1 MTCERY
7 RPLLALLVGND
18 LDPREAAEVRQH
30 MSDCSCCQA
39 QWASLQAAVGALQ
52 LVSQQTVIPDSSS
65 LWPQLSRR
73 VKSQPM
79 GASES
84 APGWLTLGAFAVA
97 CVAVLWLTVS
107 TPVFDFD
114 FRDAQFAELDSTQ
127 MPAGRSASEQYPQV
141 QLVNDAQPVIPIRM
155 VAPGED
161 DQTGRVQAAPRLFGG
176 PRSF

>member
-30 MSDCSCCQA
+30 LSDCTCCQT

-73 VKSQPM
+73 VKAQPLT
-79 GASES
+79 GES
-84 APGWLTLGAFAVA
+84 VPSWLTLGAFAVA
-97 CVAVLWLTVS
+97 CVAVLWLTVT

-114 FRDAQFAELDSTQ
+114 FGDAQFAELDSAQIPT
-127 MPAGRSASEQYPQV
+127 ARSVSDQYPQV
-141 QLVNDAQPVIPIRM
+141 QLVDDARPVIPIRI
-155 VAPGED
+155 VAPGGD
-161 DQTGRVQAAPRLFGG
+161 DQASHVQVPPRLFGG

>member
-1 MTCERY
+1 MTCDRY

-30 MSDCSCCQA
+30 LSDCTCCQT

-73 VKSQPM
+73 VKAQQLRI
-79 GASES
+79 AES
-84 APGWLTLGAFAVA
+84 APGWLTLGAFAAA

-155 VAPGED
+155 VAPVGNDPLGQVE
-161 DQTGRVQAAPRLFGG
+161 VSPRLFGG